1 MPVAYL
7 LIVTG
12 RVQGVGFRARVY
24 EIAHRSGVT
33 GYVRNMD
40 DGRVEIL
47 AQALDDEVLLTFID
61 SIRSM
66 RPPARVADVKKS
78 QVAYSEQV
86 SSFRIAHF

>member
-24 EIAHRSGVT
+24 EIALRSQIT

-47 AQALDDEVLLTFID
+47 AQAPDEEVLSRFID
-61 SIRSM
+61 SIKSVG
-66 RPPARVADVKKS
+66 PPARVGDVKRS
-78 QVAYSEQV
+78 QVGFSDRM
-86 SSFRIAHF
+86 SNFRIVH